1 MGDDLTHESQYLLY
15 TMYKSYLQNR
25 KAGKLIRD
33 SRYFDPVELYNQQ
46 FKSYNIE
53 DFFDLLRELDRH
65 GYADVLYGDDEPIR
79 CSLSEKA
86 IRAGEN
92 RFKNQLNAVADG
104 LIKVKK
110 IISPLG

>member
-1 MGDDLTHESQYLLY
+1 MGDGLTHESQYLLY

-25 KAGKLIRD
+25 KAGKLIRG

-53 DFFDLLRELDRH
+53 DFFDLLREFDRH
-65 GYADVLYGDDEPIR
+65 GYTDVLYGDDEPIR
-79 CSLSEKA
+79 CSLSDKT

-92 RFKNQLNAVADG
+92 RFKNQLNAVADV

>member
-65 GYADVLYGDDEPIR
+65 GYADVLYGDDELIR
-79 CSLSEKA
+79 CSLSDKT